1 MANYLFVVNKAK
13 EYRPGVGKVFNE
25 RAACAG
31 TQIQNCR
38 KATNSARGVNANK
51 VNKASFNGIIKT
63 NTTLHDLQFFR
74 DFTSI

>member
-1 MANYLFVVNKAK
+1 MANYLLLSIKLKSIDQGWAK
-13 EYRPGVGKVFNE
+13 FSMKEPHVK
-25 RAACAG
+25 
-31 TQIQNCR
+31 IQNCR

-51 VNKASFNGIIKT
+51 VNKASFNEIIKT